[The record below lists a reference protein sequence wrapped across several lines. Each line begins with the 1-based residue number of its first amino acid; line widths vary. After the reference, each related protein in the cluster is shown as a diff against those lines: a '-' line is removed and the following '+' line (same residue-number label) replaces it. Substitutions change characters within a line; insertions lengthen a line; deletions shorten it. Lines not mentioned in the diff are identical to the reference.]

1 MRLFVSN
8 DQVIRHFAGAHLY
21 LSYIATECFSN

>member
-8 DQVIRHFAGAHLY
+8 DQVIRHFANEVFH
-21 LSYIATECFSN
+21 